1 MSRTIVLSVGLL
13 LGVGAAS
20 ASAQDGRAALA
31 VMPFENAGSYGQD
44 KESFEALQLGIPA
57 MLAAELSRNPAVR
70 LVDRSATQKLLAE
83 QDLGARGRVDAATAA
98 KIGKLVGARHMIMGN
113 FVDFYGKF
121 RVNARVVDAETGQ
134 ILMVVSNDDPKLQD
148 RNDLYRIIQSIR
160 DRISS
165 GLKLPALAADAAGA
179 ARARTVPT
187 EALTLYSRALLAEDR
202 GDRAKA
208 SEYYQRAIGI
218 YPEFTEAREALSK
231 VKPS

>member
-1 MSRTIVLSVGLL
+1 MRRTIALGVGLL
-13 LGVGAAS
+13 LGVAATP
-20 ASAQDGRAALA
+20 ARAQDGRAGLA

-44 KESFEALQLGIPA
+44 KENFEALQLGIPA
-57 MLAAELSRNPAVR
+57 LLAAELALNPGVR

-98 KIGKLVGARHMIMGN
+98 KIGKLVGARYMIMGN

-148 RNDLYRIIQSIR
+148 RNELFRIIQTIG
-160 DRISS
+160 DRVTS
-165 GLKLPALAADAAGA
+165 GLKLPALPAAASA

-187 EALTLYSRALLAEDR
+187 EALTFYSRALLAEDR

-218 YPEFTEAREALSK
+218 YPEFTEAREALRK